1 MSKVYVIQSTLGRQF
16 SYLGYI
22 ETFNAYTTKNKAIDA
37 LKTRFDHLIS
47 YIDKPKENICNYGN
61 YIKTSFVSNNMG
73 TIETCYRLIEL
84 PLNEAFNNFC
94 SLWNENEV
102 PLYKYLKY

>member
-22 ETFNAYTTKNKAIDA
+22 ETFNAYTTKKKAIDA

-47 YIDKPKENICNYGN
+47 YIDKPKENI
-61 YIKTSFVSNNMG
+61 S
-73 TIETCYRLIEL
+73 
-84 PLNEAFNNFC
+84 
-94 SLWNENEV
+94 
-102 PLYKYLKY
+102 